1 MIIHTYPLCLLG
13 TETSNDSRTERLQ
26 LIFGDCAR
34 VLGFNEEDECGACY
48 CQPFIDGDKFIF
60 QIPLES
66 YDVVDSVDLYTLDE
80 VFIANVPLF
89 DATSLL
95 TEFGAF
101 TNLEFDMSTYSTLAG
116 VDCFKVQVTYGDT
129 TYMSGGFCKVQCE
142 EPTLLFC
149 SDYNKKDC
157 NGTIYNF
164 SVIHNASTLPAVV
177 YSNCMRL
184 KAVIERKGVAEENT
198 YDEVNTSLS
207 SRIVHTKSKTIDQ
220 YELRI
225 WGIPEWQVDRIKAVL
240 AGKNLTITATNGRIY
255 TLQVKSGFEKGNE
268 KGSLW
273 FPIVKLEKSCEII
286 NKNC

>member
-1 MIIHTYPLCLLG
+1 MIIKTYPLCLVG
-13 TETSNDSRTERLQ
+13 EEVSNNSRTERLE
-26 LIFGDCAR
+26 LIFGNCGTA
-34 VLGFNEEDECGACY
+34 LGFNETDECGACY
-48 CQPFIDGDKFIF
+48 CQPYIEGDKFIY
-60 QIPLES
+60 QIPLSS
-66 YDVVDSVDLYTLDE
+66 YDVVTRVDLFTLDSA
-80 VFIANVPLF
+80 FIANVPLF

-101 TNLEFDMSTYSTLAG
+101 TNIEFNMDTLNTLAETY
-116 VDCFKVQVTYGDT
+116 CFRVQVRYGDT
-129 TYMSGGFCKVQCE
+129 TYMSEPFCKVKCE

-149 SDYNKKDC
+149 SDYNNKDC
-157 NGTIYNF
+157 NGTIYNYT
-164 SVIHNASTLPAVV
+164 VIHNASTIPAVV

-198 YDEVNTSLS
+198 YDEINTTLS

-240 AGKNLTITATNGRIY
+240 AGKNMTITAVNGRIY
-255 TLQVKSGFEKGNE
+255 TLQVKSGFEKDNE
-268 KGSLW
+268 RGSLW
-273 FPIVKLEKSCEII
+273 FPVVKLERSCEII